1 VGPSINEIG
10 AFALLDDRHPERWDS
25 SNKSALQ
32 LCMVDRCP
40 AGYIHYET
48 YSMSRVWVFS

>member
-1 VGPSINEIG
+1 MGPSINEIG

-25 SNKSALQ
+25 SNESALQ
-32 LCMVDRCP
+32 LCMVDRCQ